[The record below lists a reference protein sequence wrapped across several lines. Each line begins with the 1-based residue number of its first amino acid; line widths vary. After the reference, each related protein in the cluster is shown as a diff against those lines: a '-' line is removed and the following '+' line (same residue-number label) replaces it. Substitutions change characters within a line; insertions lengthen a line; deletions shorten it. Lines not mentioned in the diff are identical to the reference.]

1 MAGKTLFDKIWDRHV
16 IAELGGGYA
25 LMHVSRHLMH
35 DGGAAALERN
45 RLKGYK
51 VGNPGLTFA
60 PMDHAGSTAPG
71 RTVATRSQFVARLD
85 LMREECKLAGVS
97 LFDLNQ

>member
-16 IAELGGGYA
+16 IADLGGGYA
-25 LMHVSRHLMH
+25 LLHVSRHLMH

-51 VGNPGLTFA
+51 VRNPELTFA
-60 PMDHAGSTAPG
+60 TMDHAVSTEPG
-71 RTVATRSQFVARLD
+71 RTAATRSQFVARLD
-85 LMREECKLAGVS
+85 SMREECKLAGVP
-97 LFDLNQ
+97 LGW

>member
-51 VGNPGLTFA
+51 VRNPELTFA
-60 PMDHAGSTAPG
+60 TMDHAVSTEPG
-71 RTVATRSQFVARLD
+71 RTAATAIPARTAAWAASPSASA
-85 LMREECKLAGVS
+85 RAR
-97 LFDLNQ
+97 